1 MNRLASLSVSI
12 LLILGQI
19 ARAQSSAP
27 PNADANSNANQS
39 SAWRR
44 IFNPVL
50 GFSRSNHDGSQP
62 TASGVLQTSDT
73 FVPPPPAPSMS
84 PSSVPPLSVPA
95 LSAPAPLAV
104 PTPAG
109 PGPQPGPPTDF
120 GQPGELSVPPAAGAL
135 GPPTEDATVQKAGP
149 ENAPPPNSVDPSSRR
164 LRDTVPPVPGA
175 PPQPPPSGASAG
187 PASAGPMLV
196 FRTADIVRP
205 DHLRGPN
212 YRLGEYAPLVDYNF
226 QFEIDTQWGRIPAH
240 GMAMLALRLRE
251 LKSIEYA
258 ARIARKNPM
267 FAEGLSK
274 AACDTP
280 AGAYILVTDPIDSL
294 YRTAVGLKRIAL
306 AKWSPNGERANCEA
320 RRRLAC
326 LLCCDPESHNPVLSC
341 MLDDMSANLT
351 AGWLT
356 ADVALNFGL
365 PGLGIP
371 AANAEFAK
379 MMAIK
384 STREIVADLNAELI
398 ALGVPESICS
408 GFLASDCYTIT
419 QRMAFVYYLHKLI
432 GIENLSSLVEGAADV
447 INESEALSAIQ
458 EVQLLAELR
467 RTHPMVRVAFAGLP
481 TVTLTDGSQ
490 MIVTS
495 LDYIVETPRIAQMIV
510 RHRTE
515 FASNPTTLV
524 TLGRV
529 STGLDQQLLTAGI
542 VVMHHRLGDEEFNA
556 KAEKAAQLAQKTSTP
571 EAVRSKSP

>member
-1 MNRLASLSVSI
+1 MNRLASISVVI
-12 LLILGQI
+12 VLLLGQI
-19 ARAQSSAP
+19 ARAQSSAS
-27 PNADANSNANQS
+27 PNADSSPDANQN

-44 IFNPVL
+44 FFNPVL
-50 GFSRSNHDGSQP
+50 GFSRSGGDGSRP
-62 TASGVLQTSDT
+62 AASGILQSSDT
-73 FVPPPPAPSMS
+73 LVPPPPAPAAGGL
-84 PSSVPPLSVPA
+84 SVPPLS
-95 LSAPAPLAV
+95 SSAPLAV
-104 PTPAG
+104 PTPPV
-109 PGPQPGPPTDF
+109 PGPQLGPPIDVSH
-120 GQPGELSVPPAAGAL
+120 PGGLSVPPVPGALEPSPEDAAGQKSTPEGA
-135 GPPTEDATVQKAGP
+135 PPTS
-149 ENAPPPNSVDPSSRR
+149 SVDPSSRR
-164 LRDTVPPVPGA
+164 LRDTVPPAPGQPA
-175 PPQPPPSGASAG
+175 PPEAAG
-187 PASAGPMLV
+187 PPTGPMLV
-196 FRTADIVRP
+196 FRTADILRP

-212 YRLGEYAPLVDYNF
+212 YRLGEYAPLIDYNF
-226 QFEIDTQWGRIPAH
+226 RFEIETQWGRIPAH

-258 ARIARKNPM
+258 ARIARKNPQ
-267 FAEGLSK
+267 FAEGLAK
-274 AACDTP
+274 VACDTP
-280 AGAYILVTDPIDSL
+280 TGAYILVTDPIDSL
-294 YRTAVGLKRIAL
+294 YRTAVGLKRIVV

-326 LLCCDPESHNPVLSC
+326 LLCCDPESRNPVLMC

-384 STREIVADLNAELI
+384 STREIAADLDAEMT
-398 ALGVPESICS
+398 ALGVPESART
-408 GFLASDCYTIT
+408 GFLSSDCYTMT

-432 GIENLSSLVEGAADV
+432 GIDNLASLVEGAADV

-467 RTHPMVRVAFAGLP
+467 RTHPMVRVSFAGLP

-510 RHRTE
+510 RHRAE
-515 FASNPTTLV
+515 FASNATTFV

-529 STGLDQQLLTAGI
+529 STGLDQQLLAAGI
-542 VVMHHRLGDEEFNA
+542 VVMHHRLGDEVFNA
-556 KAEKAAQLAQKTSTP
+556 KAEKAAQLAQKPAASETTRP
-571 EAVRSKSP
+571 KSP